1 MTEETKKH
9 ITLLK
14 NYFDDKVKS
23 ILEIQCGDGYDIEN
37 CVALQ
42 DKNLNYIGVDVVDEI
57 IQDNRQYFRYE
68 KNKIFMIL
76 DASNEPLPTSD
87 LVVCTN
93 MMEYLPIANIW
104 ALLENIRDSGCK
116 YIAVNYYHSQIGD
129 LAINEDI
136 KVDNNNEEVDNNE
149 KQQKNSKNPIKR
161 GINLTQAP
169 FYFPLPNI
177 LFPTDDINMSVALY
191 KIEDIAFY
199 MEWHNNDISFLRSKL
214 IKYIDEDLNI
224 IQNALKKHENGE
236 QMFMDF
242 IVNSN
247 ELDWQKMYYD
257 ETIKNIVDKE
267 NIFTVYIDFLLLK
280 FNSNDLQRFKDEQSE
295 RYGKYLTEKNM
306 PWASVI
312 TKEFIKYKY
321 NLKDK

>member
-14 NYFDDKVKS
+14 NYFGDKVKS
-23 ILEIQCGDGYDIEN
+23 ILEVQCGDGYDIEN

-42 DKNLNYIGVDVVDEI
+42 DKNLNYIGVDVVDAV

-104 ALLENIRDSGCK
+104 ALLENIKDSGCK
-116 YIAVNYYHSQIGD
+116 YVAVNYYHSQIGD

-136 KVDNNNEEVDNNE
+136 KIPSSDDEDD
-149 KQQKNSKNPIKR
+149 KQVTQDEQTTLKR

-169 FYFPLPNI
+169 FYFPLPSI
-177 LFPTDDINMSVALY
+177 LFPTDNINVSVALY

-199 MEWHNNDISFLRSKL
+199 MEWHNDDISFLRSKL
-214 IKYIDEDLNI
+214 IKYIDEDLNT
-224 IQNALKKHENGE
+224 IQKAFSKHENGE

-242 IVNSN
+242 VVNSDK
-247 ELDWQKMYYD
+247 LDWQKMYYD
-257 ETIKNIVDKE
+257 ETVKNIVDKE
-267 NIFTVYIDFLLLK
+267 GIFTVYIDFLLLK
-280 FNSNDLQRFKDEQSE
+280 FDSDLKRLKDDQGE
-295 RYGKYLTEKNM
+295 RYGKYLTEENM
-306 PWASVI
+306 LWANII
-312 TKEFIKYKY
+312 TKDFIKFKY
-321 NLKDK
+321 NLEDK